1 MSCIYRTQSRY
12 GAAYV
17 IDVLLGSKQKR
28 ILENRHHEIST
39 WGIGKELSKDDW
51 FTLADSLLIAG
62 FIEKYGEYNVLK
74 VTSAGKQALA
84 ARAKIELR
92 IELSKQRVLN
102 QVQPKKSF
110 VVHKKGEFLRNLSES
125 DTDLYEAIKEWRQ
138 RTAEEE
144 NVPPYIIFGDK
155 TIEELV
161 LKKPRT
167 ERELLGVFG
176 IGEVKAEKF
185 GSAILRLLS

>member
-1 MSCIYRTQSRY
+1 T
-12 GAAYV
+12 
-17 IDVLLGSKQKR
+17 
-28 ILENRHHEIST
+28 
-39 WGIGKELSKDDW
+39 
-51 FTLADSLLIAG
+51 
-62 FIEKYGEYNVLK
+62 
-74 VTSAGKQALA
+74 
-84 ARAKIELR
+84 
-92 IELSKQRVLN
+92 
-102 QVQPKKSF
+102 
-110 VVHKKGEFLRNLSES
+110 
-125 DTDLYEAIKEWRQ
+125 LYEAIKEWRQ

-185 GSAILRLLS
+185 GSALLRLLS